1 METIEQLKQ
10 ENEKLNVR
18 LAKAVEVFKEQK
30 ANIEAVTK
38 ERDNLQ
44 EKYDDVFEAAKN
56 LGLEIAQLK
65 TKIHEQENI
74 VDQDATINEL
84 RNEIESKNKAYK
96 ILQDTYNELFAN
108 NTKLKEQLEQRLKQV
123 RAVENTTNEEV
134 KKVTAARDEWITKYK
149 DLEDELT
156 DLKSINKEINILKGE
171 AELKLSTIQKEYEDK
186 FNEMIASKDSQI
198 NEFISNVESL
208 QMSLTKAESDLE
220 IVRKSDKEYRE
231 AFEQQKKENKETEK
245 QFNKVLSIYED
256 DIKELKDKY
265 EDLHKQYDSLT
276 TQHDKL
282 SKKYDNLENEKL
294 GWEKEFIELEEKYK
308 NLQSQTVADH
318 AFESYL
324 TDTIFNIWTICD
336 DILNSK
342 PSAEEIKEK
351 IRNDKTLDE
360 ISVKNS
366 PNPKKLISNST
377 GNQFMSDATGMNI

>member
-10 ENEKLNVR
+10 ENEKLNAR

-38 ERDNLQ
+38 ERDDLQ
-44 EKYDDVFEAAKN
+44 EKYNDVFEAAKN

-65 TKIHEQENI
+65 SKIHEQENI

-96 ILQDTYNELFAN
+96 ILQDTYNELFAD

-149 DLEDELT
+149 DLEAELT
-156 DLKSINKEINILKGE
+156 NLKSINKEINILKDE

-186 FNEMIASKDSQI
+186 FNETIASKDNQI
-198 NEFISNVESL
+198 IEFISNVESL

-245 QFNKVLSIYED
+245 QFNKVLSTYED

-265 EDLHKQYDSLT
+265 GDLLKQYDSLT

-294 GWEKEFIELEEKYK
+294 SWEKEFIELEEKYK
-308 NLQSQTVADH
+308 NLQSQTAADH
-318 AFESYL
+318 EFESHL

-336 DILNSK
+336 DILNPK

-360 ISVKNS
+360 TSVKNS